1 MLTLRYSVRILW
13 ETGVLGEYS
22 PRKGERTAC
31 EACKGGISTTQLY
44 GGLQWDKSPKI
55 ERPCPIAHFK
65 GFWGI
70 EVVPFPQKSKG
81 TRKDLQLNQKR
92 PKIKRFHLGY
102 QGPEVGRFFSARFR
116 LRYMLSK

>member
-22 PRKGERTAC
+22 PRKGVRTAC

-81 TRKDLQLNQKR
+81 KKALFTQHISKKKTRGKKAAHLWALIPEMEPLNFWSFL
-92 PKIKRFHLGY
+92 I
-102 QGPEVGRFFSARFR
+102 
-116 LRYMLSK
+116 